1 MKGENGKGVCVDVAS
16 QDGSWVDPSLRA
28 VLPHV
33 QWRERAHFIYLV
45 TVINSVF

>member
-1 MKGENGKGVCVDVAS
+1 MKGKNGRGVCVDVDS
-16 QDGSWVDPSLRA
+16 QDGSWVDQSIRA
-28 VLPHV
+28 VLLHV